1 MELDVGRLPDGACL
15 EADLCIIGA
24 GPAGVAL
31 AREFIGLGIEV
42 LLLESGGTR
51 REEWPQT
58 LNEGTVAGDAY
69 VGLRPSRHR
78 QIGGT
83 SWIWNTPASRSTGA
97 KYVPLDP
104 WDFEPRGGGLD
115 RGWPI
120 QAAELTPY
128 YRRAQSLAWL
138 GPLAYDAQDWA
149 DPARPPFALGDD
161 LLASR
166 VYQFGP
172 RRPFTDDYP
181 AQLGAA
187 ANLRLCRNATVCR
200 LLADGSGR
208 RVVEARIG
216 SRSGRWQTARARTF
230 VLAGGAIENPR
241 LLLAS
246 HLGNEM
252 VGRCFMEHPR
262 DHALSLDPATPE
274 LFSRAGFY
282 DTHVAA
288 DGTLIGGRLALT
300 GRAVRELDLPNASV
314 TLLPRVVSPGAGNG
328 LGARLLRRIQRWG
341 APLPRGGY
349 GWSRESEPEQVFD
362 GFRLLINLEQR
373 PHPENRILLG
383 SDTDALGVP
392 RPVLHWRWRGEE
404 QAGLDR
410 LRGVV
415 VSSLEDAGLGR
426 VTVDSDRPIDP
437 NAHHHAGTT
446 RMDPDPGLGVVDSD
460 GRVHGTDNLFV
471 TGASVFPSAGFA
483 NPTLTILALALRM
496 ADHLKQRLR
505 G

>member
-1 MELDVGRLPDGACL
+1 MELDVGRLPDGASL

-24 GPAGVAL
+24 GPAGIAL

-42 LLLESGGTR
+42 LLLESGGAR
-51 REEWPQT
+51 REEWAQT

-83 SWIWNTPASRSTGA
+83 TCIWNTPAHRSTGA

-104 WDFEPRGGGLD
+104 WDFEAKRDGLG

-120 QAAELTPY
+120 QAAELTPF
-128 YRRAQSLAWL
+128 YRRAQSLARL
-138 GPLAYDAQDWA
+138 GPLAYEAQDWV
-149 DPARPPFALGDD
+149 DPAREPFRLAGD
-161 LLASR
+161 LLTSR
-166 VYQFGP
+166 VYQFGT
-172 RRPFTDDYP
+172 RQPFTDDYP
-181 AQLGAA
+181 DQLRAA
-187 ANLRLCRNATVCR
+187 TNVRLCRNATVCR
-200 LLADGSGR
+200 LLPDATGR

-216 SRSGRWQTARARTF
+216 SRSGRWQTARAGTF

-241 LLLAS
+241 LLLVS
-246 HLGNEM
+246 SLGNDM

-262 DHALSLDPATPE
+262 DHALSLIPATHG
-274 LFSRAGFY
+274 LFTQARFY
-282 DTHVAA
+282 DTHSTS
-288 DGTLIGGRLALT
+288 DGPLIGGRLALT

-314 TLLPRVVSPGAGNG
+314 TLLPRVVSPDMGRGFVAS
-328 LGARLLRRIQRWG
+328 LVRRVQRWV
-341 APLPRGGY
+341 APPPRGGY
-349 GWSRESEPEQVFD
+349 GWSRESEPERVFD

-373 PHPENRILLG
+373 AHPENRIVLG

-392 RPVLHWRWRGEE
+392 RPVLHWRWRSEE

-410 LRGVV
+410 LRAVV
-415 VSSLEDAGLGR
+415 VSTLEAAGLGR
-426 VTVDSDRPIDP
+426 VEVDSGRQPDP

-446 RMDPDPGLGVVDSD
+446 RMDPDPAIGVVDSD
-460 GRVHGTDNLFV
+460 GRVHDTENLFV

-483 NPTLTILALALRM
+483 NPTLTILALALRL
-496 ADHLKQRLR
+496 ADHLKGRVS